1 MSLLLKLKKSPN
13 GLTIKVKSD
22 NIQSI
27 IINGLRKLDQDE
39 SQRYFNDHTVNTKL
53 FTNYNKPNLSLFNDP
68 NTLKGMTR
76 KLNNVFTDDEIEQYV
91 AAVKDTLETWRDL

>member
-22 NIQSI
+22 NIQTI
-27 IINGLRKLDQDE
+27 IIKGLRKLDKE
-39 SQRYFNDHTVNTKL
+39 TTKRYFNDRTVNKSL
-53 FTNYNKPNLSLFNDP
+53 FTGYNKPNLSLFNDP

-91 AAVKDTLETWRDL
+91 QAVKSVLEEWRDL